1 MVTQNE
7 LMIVSGQLMAYV
19 INGVLGNLVDNPGIW
34 RVMLLVATLP
44 AVILWFGGQYLLL
57 LACHLGLSG
66 TRNIPNHKITAG
78 NVATNNITLQIP
90 GLSTKFPKTPLIT

>member
-1 MVTQNE
+1 MVIFRLILGLAVGGASVIVPTFLSEMSSKEDRGRMVTQNE

-44 AVILWFGGQYLLL
+44 AVILWFGIF
-57 LACHLGLSG
+57 AC
-66 TRNIPNHKITAG
+66 T
-78 NVATNNITLQIP
+78 
-90 GLSTKFPKTPLIT
+90 